1 MASFKH
7 AEFLTVNDAHQPAI
21 KFKCAGVA
29 NYLSGSP
36 ASAVSMGY
44 NGFSKALTAALIF
57 RASAA
62 FDRSV
67 SCPGCN
73 ITNML
78 RAIGDQGLTQLFHQL
93 TVFAWTVTMSQV
105 GSLRDIYI

>member
-1 MASFKH
+1 M
-7 AEFLTVNDAHQPAI
+7 
-21 KFKCAGVA
+21 A
-29 NYLSGSP
+29 NYLAGSP

-62 FDRSV
+62 FDRAV
-67 SCPGCN
+67 SGAGCN
-73 ITNML
+73 VSSML

-93 TVFAWTVTMSQV
+93 TVFAWTVAMSQV
-105 GSLRDIYI
+105 RSHMLLHLMIRLIRV